1 MNYKIGK
8 QTIRFENPPSII
20 ETAVI
25 AGKKEGEGPLSEY
38 FDYILEDDIWG
49 EKSWEKAESKILKST
64 AELAIRKAN
73 LKESD
78 IDYIFAGDLIN
89 QCIGANYAMKD
100 FNIPFFGLYGAC
112 STMTESLAL
121 GSVIIGGGFGEKV
134 LCITSSHFC
143 TAEKQFR
150 FPLEYGGQ
158 RTPTSQWTVT
168 GSGGAIIS
176 SKGNGPFITH
186 ITPGKIVDMGI
197 KDVNNM
203 GAAMAPAAADTLI
216 THFQDTGKTPADYDL
231 IMTGDLG
238 GIGSDLLCDLMNKKG
253 YDIYSVHNDAG
264 KMIFDIKNQD
274 VHAGGSG
281 CGCCACVLCG
291 YVFEKLKTK
300 KLNNILVAATG
311 ALMNTM
317 TVQQGS
323 TIPSISHAVAIS
335 NTLN

>member
-134 LCITSSHFC
+134 CDYMKENGYTS
-143 TAEKQFR
+143 
-150 FPLEYGGQ
+150 
-158 RTPTSQWTVT
+158 
-168 GSGGAIIS
+168 
-176 SKGNGPFITH
+176 
-186 ITPGKIVDMGI
+186 
-197 KDVNNM
+197 
-203 GAAMAPAAADTLI
+203 TLI
-216 THFQDTGKTPADYDL
+216 KVGIPDEYVEHGNVDQLRKDIHMDADSIIDK
-231 IMTGDLG
+231 I
-238 GIGSDLLCDLMNKKG
+238 KK
-253 YDIYSVHNDAG
+253 
-264 KMIFDIKNQD
+264 
-274 VHAGGSG
+274 
-281 CGCCACVLCG
+281 
-291 YVFEKLKTK
+291 
-300 KLNNILVAATG
+300 
-311 ALMNTM
+311 AL
-317 TVQQGS
+317 
-323 TIPSISHAVAIS
+323 
-335 NTLN
+335 